1 MKTKLF
7 FKAPTAKI
15 ITIFN
20 LFAILLV
27 NTLTTSVPNHI
38 EISQLTSFYMIGNT
52 GLNGLNKTILIKSR
66 LNPIAYN
73 SKCVKIFFPTK
84 RKNFQLS
91 GTKTMKTM
99 KHWKQCC
106 EYSVHDGFNL
116 FKKNVRGSLN
126 SSKLVVFFKRPRKL
140 TKVNGLPACSETRN
154 NTYLA
159 LLLSTLL
166 LSSSSSIL
174 SLSLDGKP
182 WTTNSFTWFQL
193 LLFITCFS
201 TRGCLAAL

>member
-7 FKAPTAKI
+7 FTAPTAKI

-20 LFAILLV
+20 LIAILLV
-27 NTLTTSVPNHI
+27 NILTTSVPHHI
-38 EISQLTSFYMIGNT
+38 EINQLTSFYMIGNT
-52 GLNGLNKTILIKSR
+52 GLNGLNKTILIKLR

-126 SSKLVVFFKRPRKL
+126 SSKLVFFKRPRKL

-174 SLSLDGKP
+174 S
-182 WTTNSFTWFQL
+182 FTWFQL

>member
-7 FKAPTAKI
+7 FTAPTAKI

-20 LFAILLV
+20 LIAILLA
-27 NTLTTSVPNHI
+27 NTLTTSVPHHI

-52 GLNGLNKTILIKSR
+52 GLNGLNKTILIKLR

-126 SSKLVVFFKRPRKL
+126 SSKLVFFKRPRKW

-166 LSSSSSIL
+166 LSSSSSTL
-174 SLSLDGKP
+174 P
-182 WTTNSFTWFQL
+182 FTWFQL